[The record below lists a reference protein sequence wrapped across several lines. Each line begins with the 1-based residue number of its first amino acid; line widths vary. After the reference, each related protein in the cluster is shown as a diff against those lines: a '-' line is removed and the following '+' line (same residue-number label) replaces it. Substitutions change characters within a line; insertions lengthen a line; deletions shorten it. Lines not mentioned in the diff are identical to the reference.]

1 MVSLGMQT
9 SVTGFTASDF
19 NRPLQPN
26 STNGSDHAWGSH
38 HLVVGGAVKGGN
50 LYGTFPELALNTGDD
65 ANNRGV
71 WIPTI
76 ATDQYGATLA
86 NWFAIS
92 ASNIATIFP
101 DLANVPIESLGFMQ

>member
-38 HLVVGGAVKGGN
+38 HLVVGGALKGGN

-71 WIPTI
+71 WIPPI
-76 ATDQYGATLA
+76 STDQHGATLA
-86 NWFAIS
+86 SWFVVS
-92 ASNIATIFP
+92 ASSFATIFL
-101 DLANVPIESLGFMQ
+101 DLANFTTGNLGFMQ